1 MVTEKVTS
9 PRELSTAPCFA
20 EAARF
25 WLRLGLI
32 SFGGTAAHIAIM
44 HHDLVERRKWID
56 NEDFFHALSHCMIL
70 PGPEAQQLAIYL
82 GWKLNGIKGGI
93 VAGTLFVLPSMFL
106 LLALSIVYARFG
118 NLPWIAALFSGLRP
132 AVLALVLLALTRLAK
147 RSLTE
152 PVQWAVAL
160 LGFAAMSWLH
170 ASIPVVMAAAIAVGF
185 LLAQR
190 RRDPASSVSGRE
202 ISHAN
207 RATRKRALLSFA
219 KNTTAGLGIWLA
231 PFLALYLFGRDFP
244 FWTQLGLFFTRT
256 AFVTVGGSY
265 TVIPYVAH
273 AAVFKYHW
281 LSQPQMLDGFA
292 LAETTPGPLIIV
304 VAFVGFM
311 AGFYRFHGSLVMG
324 SLALLL
330 TTLYTFLPCFLFVFA
345 GAPFVSWTQHNRSI
359 KAVLRLVIAVVFAA
373 MVDLALFLARG
384 VLFSKGAYGFAD
396 LDWIAVAVAGLSLF
410 LLGARK
416 TKVGTVIGL
425 SLGFGIAHWLIRL
438 WWIH

>member
-1 MVTEKVTS
+1 VVTRKIAPCEKS
-9 PRELSTAPCFA
+9 STAPRFS
-20 EAARF
+20 EAVRF

-44 HHDLVERRKWID
+44 HDELVERRRWID
-56 NEDFFHALSHCMIL
+56 NEDFFHALGHCMIL

-82 GWKLNGIKGGI
+82 GWRLNGIKGGI
-93 VAGTLFVLPSMFL
+93 VAGALFVLPSMFV

-118 NLPWIAALFSGLRP
+118 SLPWIAAMFSGLRP

-152 PVQWAVAL
+152 PVQWAVAC
-160 LGFAAMSWLH
+160 GAFIAMCWLH
-170 ASIPVVMAAAIAVGF
+170 LSIPFVMAAAIALGF
-185 LLAQR
+185 ILSRFR
-190 RRDPASSVSGRE
+190 RNSPPPPLPGRE
-202 ISHAN
+202 ASNAN
-207 RATRKRALLSFA
+207 RVMRKQALLSFA
-219 KNTTAGLGIWLA
+219 KITAVGLGIWLA

-244 FWTQLGLFFTRT
+244 FWAQLGLFFTRT

-273 AAVFKYHW
+273 AAVSRYHW
-281 LSQPQMLDGFA
+281 LSESQMLDGFA

-311 AGFYRFHGSLVMG
+311 AGFHHFDGSIVMG
-324 SLALLL
+324 TLALLL

-345 GAPFVSWTQHNRSI
+345 GIPLVGWTQNNRSM
-359 KAVLRLVIAVVFAA
+359 KAVLSLVIAVVFAA

-384 VLFSKGAYGFAD
+384 VLFPAETFSFAK
-396 LDWIAVAVAGLSLF
+396 LDWIAVAAVGLSLF
-410 LLGARK
+410 LLGTLK
-416 TKVGTVIGL
+416 TKVGAVIGL
-425 SLGFGIAHWLIRL
+425 SLAFGIARWLIHL
-438 WWIH
+438 